1 MRRSWAASAV
11 VALLTLAVIAPASA
25 QVPDWPSERPPK
37 PLPARDV
44 KFPPYAVKTLQNGLQ
59 VIAVSHHEQPSVSIR
74 LMVRAG
80 GAQDPADKPGV
91 ASLVAALLDQGTTTR
106 SAEQIAHT
114 IDSIG
119 GLIGT
124 GSGTEYT
131 FVETI
136 VMKDSL
142 ALGLDLASDI
152 AKNPA
157 FVPQEIE
164 LQRKQMLSSMTVNY
178 EDPDYLAGVVF
189 ERLVYGPH
197 RYGRPDSGT
206 PQSLAGITRDDLV
219 GFHRT
224 WFGANNA
231 ILAVVGDVTTDEAFA
246 GAERAFGTWGKAAS
260 AAAQA
265 ETLPAPARRLVIIDR
280 PGAVQTE
287 IRVGNTALPRKH
299 PDYLALDLAIK
310 ILGGEGGNRL
320 HRVLRSDR
328 GLTYGAS
335 ADLNVLKDAGTIVA
349 ETDTRSDTTGEA
361 LRLIV
366 DEMWRLQRER
376 VGERELSDAQA
387 YLTGSFPL
395 TIETPR
401 AIATQVLSA
410 VFFGLDLQEL
420 ENFRDRVNA
429 VTVEDIQRVART
441 YLHPDRL
448 SIVLVGDATQFERQ
462 LAGVGF
468 APYERIP
475 VGELDLSSPGLRRR
489 PANGNGGRL
498 EPAGLRRAVDAVPV
512 AGATPQEDARELIA
526 RAVRGKGGLARLK
539 SIRTLQAEGDTII
552 ESQGKKLTI
561 PTTIR
566 VRYPGGFRI
575 DSRMPAGP
583 VSQVFDSGTF
593 WIKDPRG
600 TNEAPAGAAESM
612 RGNVQRDAIG
622 LLLALADGRV
632 KARRASDLPVDGRM
646 LPVLDVDLKPG
657 GPLMLVLDPES
668 GLILRERYPAPDA
681 AGQIEERFADYR
693 DVDGVKVAFAVTV
706 AHPQLGE
713 VVRIMRKV
721 AFNVRLDPAIF
732 ARPS

>member
-1 MRRSWAASAV
+1 MTRWRATAAA
-11 VALLTLAVIAPASA
+11 ALLATLAGVAPAFA
-25 QVPDWPSERPPK
+25 QVRDWPSERPPK
-37 PLPARDV
+37 PLAARDV
-44 KFPPYAVKTLQNGLQ
+44 KFPPYALKSLANGLQ
-59 VIAVSHHEQPSVSIR
+59 VIAVSHDEQPSVSIR

-80 GAQDPADKPGV
+80 GAQDPSDKPGV
-91 ASLVAALLDQGTTTR
+91 ASLAASLLDQGTTTR

-131 FVETI
+131 FVEAI
-136 VMKDSL
+136 VMKDSF
-142 ALGLDLASDI
+142 ALGLDLVSDI

-178 EDPDYLAGVVF
+178 DDPDYLAGVVF

-206 PQSLAGITRDDLV
+206 PASLASITRDDLV
-219 GFHRT
+219 AFHRT

-260 AAAQA
+260 AAAQT
-265 ETLPAPARRLVIIDR
+265 ETPPAPARRLVIIDR

-335 ADLNVLKDAGTIVA
+335 ADLNALKDSGTIVA
-349 ETDTRSDTTGEA
+349 ETDTRSETTGEA

-420 ENFRDRVNA
+420 ETFRERVNA
-429 VTVEDIQRVART
+429 VTVDDIQRVAKT

-448 SIVLVGDATQFERQ
+448 SIVLVGDASRFERQ

-468 APYERIP
+468 AQYERIP
-475 VGELDLSSPGLRRR
+475 VGELDLSSPVLRRR
-489 PANGNGGRL
+489 SATGSGDRL
-498 EPAGLRRAVDAVPV
+498 EPVGLRMPLAAGSVP
-512 AGATPQEDARELIA
+512 GAQEDASALIA

-539 SIRTLQAEGDTII
+539 SIRTIHAEGDTII
-552 ESQGKKLTI
+552 EAQGKKLTI

-575 DSRMPAGP
+575 DSQMPAGP

-593 WIKDPRG
+593 WIQDARG
-600 TNEAPAGAAESM
+600 PNVAPAGAAGLM

-632 KARRASDLPVDGRM
+632 KARRASDLAVDGRI

-657 GPLMLVLDPES
+657 GPLLLVLDPES
-668 GLILRERYPAPDA
+668 GLIVRERYLAPDA

-693 DVDGVKVAFAVTV
+693 DVDGVKVAFSVTV

-721 AFNVRLDPAIF
+721 AFNVPLDPAIF
-732 ARPS
+732 AKPI